1 MSRIAIATLQTPWD
15 CKWSR
20 FGRIHSARPDA
31 QVEGLWVCVHGD
43 GVRRPIDASTCETCP
58 YWEYQYRCRFNH
70 GSSPEVSVQSQG
82 IPACPYESR
91 AEKRLAIGTRV
102 AVLALAV
109 LLAGMG
115 FVVLARPL
123 AVPLTIILWM
133 GALTSLWLE
142 VRGRFNRRALGLC
155 KVSGVGDG
163 FQSAIPCE
171 VNCSVPLTFLK
182 VPTANNHLAHIRPSL
197 SQAAGPR
204 PPPPPPSSG

>member
-20 FGRIHSARPDA
+20 FGRMHSARPDA
-31 QVEGLWVCVHGD
+31 RVEGLWVCVHD
-43 GVRRPIDASTCETCP
+43 NGVRRPIDASTCETCP
-58 YWEYQYRCRFNH
+58 YWEYEVPLARFNH
-70 GSSPEVSVQSQG
+70 GSSPEVSVQSHD

-102 AVLALAV
+102 AVLGLAV

-133 GALTSLWLE
+133 GALTSFWLG
-142 VRGRFNRRALGLC
+142 VWGRFNRRGM
-155 KVSGVGDG
+155 
-163 FQSAIPCE
+163 
-171 VNCSVPLTFLK
+171 
-182 VPTANNHLAHIRPSL
+182 
-197 SQAAGPR
+197 SQD
-204 PPPPPPSSG
+204 SW